1 MTHMVIFRTAEGK
14 PDYHQADDLA
24 EAMAFVE
31 RLRNEDSI
39 SDARIFHMEEVPI
52 EFRAYYRVEVTAA
65 PPAEEVAAPG
75 PQLVEPQPVPVPE
88 PVLETTAN
96 GSGRHGLFSRS

>member
-1 MTHMVIFRTAEGK
+1 MTHMVIFRTADGK

-52 EFRAYYRVEVTAA
+52 EFRTCCRVATRAA
-65 PPAEEVAAPG
+65 CSSLNRKVCG
-75 PQLVEPQPVPVPE
+75 
-88 PVLETTAN
+88 
-96 GSGRHGLFSRS
+96 GRLRRFARRASATSSRS

>member
-52 EFRAYYRVEVTAA
+52 EFHTYFRVEVTTAA
-65 PPAEEVAAPG
+65 PADEVRPAEPMPE
-75 PQLVEPQPVPVPE
+75 PVPVPE

-96 GSGRHGLFSRS
+96 GTGRHGLFSRS

>member
-1 MTHMVIFRTAEGK
+1 MTHMVIFRTADGK

-31 RLRNEDSI
+31 RLRNEESV

-52 EFRAYYRVEVTAA
+52 EFRTYYRVEVISA
-65 PPAEEVAAPG
+65 PVETTPAVATEVASPAPDAD
-75 PQLVEPQPVPVPE
+75 LE
-88 PVLETTAN
+88 PVTSGT
-96 GSGRHGLFSRS
+96 GRHSLFSRS

>member
-24 EAMAFVE
+24 AAIAFVE

-39 SDARIFHMEEVPI
+39 TDARIFHMEEVPI
-52 EFRAYYRVEVTAA
+52 SFRTYYRVEVSAA
-65 PPAEEVAAPG
+65 AAAANAIDGPIPAPTPVA
-75 PQLVEPQPVPVPE
+75 EPE
-88 PVLETTAN
+88 PVAATN
-96 GSGRHGLFSRS
+96 GRFSRR

>member
-24 EAMAFVE
+24 AAIAFVE
-31 RLRNEDSI
+31 RLRNEESV

-52 EFRAYYRVEVTAA
+52 SFRTYYRVEVSAA
-65 PPAEEVAAPG
+65 AAAAASDGPIPAPT
-75 PQLVEPQPVPVPE
+75 PVPE
-88 PVLETTAN
+88 PEPVAATN
-96 GSGRHGLFSRS
+96 GRFSRR